1 MLHHPNPPRVA
12 RLPLALLI
20 IPALCLL
27 LSACGGS
34 GSSGNARS
42 LLRQTFS
49 GKHTVNSGRLSFAL
63 SLQPT
68 GSSTLTQPITLSLSG
83 PFQSRGTGKLPASDF
98 TVAISAQG
106 HTGSLS
112 ILSTGTKGYVT
123 MSGVSYQ
130 LPASSFQKLES
141 SFSSIA
147 SSGGGAS
154 SRSGALSKLGINPLD
169 WLDNPRVVGSG
180 TVGGTQTTH
189 IRASV
194 NVPALLRDLSKFM
207 QKAASLGV
215 SGTSGLSRGL
225 SAATQQRVAGEVQ
238 KASFDVWTGNSD
250 KTIRRLQVGLRLPVS
265 GQVST
270 ALGGLSTAG
279 LGLSLQYS
287 QINQPQTITPPT
299 RVQPYGIFSSK
310 LTALLRAVES
320 GIASGSLGS
329 TSSGTGSTGSGTSTT
344 SGGGASTPAGVTAAY
359 SRCMQKAGQDV
370 TKMQRCASKLNS
382 GGG

>member
-1 MLHHPNPPRVA
+1 LLHHPNPPRVA
-12 RLPLALLI
+12 RLPLALLV
-20 IPALCLL
+20 IPVLCLL
-27 LSACGGS
+27 LSACGSS

-83 PFQSRGTGKLPASDF
+83 PFQSRGSGKLPASDF

-112 ILSTGTKGYVT
+112 VLSTGTKGYVT

-130 LPASSFQKLES
+130 LPAASFQKLES

-147 SSGGGAS
+147 SSGGGSS
-154 SRSGALSKLGINPLD
+154 SRRGALSKLGINPLG
-169 WLDNPRVVGSG
+169 WLNHPKVVGSG

-194 NVPALLRDLSKFM
+194 NVPALLRDLSRFM

-215 SGTSGLSRGL
+215 SGTSGLSNGL
-225 SAATQQRVAGEVQ
+225 SPATQQKVAGEVQ
-238 KASFDVWTGNSD
+238 KPSFDVWTGNSD
-250 KTIRRLQVGLRLPVS
+250 KTIRRLKVGLRLPVS
-265 GQVST
+265 GQMST
-270 ALGGLSTAG
+270 ALGGLRTAG
-279 LGLSLQYS
+279 LVLTLQYG
-287 QINQPQTITPPT
+287 QINQPQTIIPPT
-299 RVQPYGIFSSK
+299 RVQPYSIFSSK
-310 LTALLRAVES
+310 LAGLLRAVET

-329 TSSGTGSTGSGTSTT
+329 PSSATGPAGSGIGTT
-344 SGGGASTPAGVTAAY
+344 SGSGASTPAGVTAAY
-359 SRCMQKAGQDV
+359 SKCMQKAGQDV
-370 TKMQRCASKLNS
+370 MKMQRCASKLNS
-382 GGG
+382 SGG